1 MQPAINDPQRFYGI
15 RSPQAQPRHNI
26 AEPIGAQRE
35 GRQISPA
42 RPARTERLCA
52 NELPWSP
59 SATRFRRFSEL
70 RGIQADEDEDKG
82 PNSRYQSSNRGDEIH
97 LFRSS
102 YMDYWNLVTS
112 IMQGGSSLAAILL
125 GSDAL
130 VENCTI
136 SGLSITTSGFYTY
149 GIVIGLR
156 GIVRNCAVCDC
167 SVGNRTFR
175 GIGTA
180 DYCLVENCNVSGN
193 SSPGAPAIYG
203 AFSTASRSAI
213 KHCVAGEN
221 STDGIVSGDGSTI
234 SDCTVRR
241 NTGDGIRVS
250 ATCFVLNNTV
260 SGNGTGIHATGERNR
275 IDGNHITGNSGD
287 GLLVDDIPSARKNV
301 VVRNSSYGNGNYQ
314 FRIPRLPLQGNPGD
328 NDVGPIAPASS
339 NSSPWGNISP

>member
-1 MQPAINDPQRFYGI
+1 
-15 RSPQAQPRHNI
+15 
-26 AEPIGAQRE
+26 
-35 GRQISPA
+35 
-42 RPARTERLCA
+42 
-52 NELPWSP
+52 
-59 SATRFRRFSEL
+59 
-70 RGIQADEDEDKG
+70 
-82 PNSRYQSSNRGDEIH
+82 
-97 LFRSS
+97 
-102 YMDYWNLVTS
+102 MDYWNLVTS